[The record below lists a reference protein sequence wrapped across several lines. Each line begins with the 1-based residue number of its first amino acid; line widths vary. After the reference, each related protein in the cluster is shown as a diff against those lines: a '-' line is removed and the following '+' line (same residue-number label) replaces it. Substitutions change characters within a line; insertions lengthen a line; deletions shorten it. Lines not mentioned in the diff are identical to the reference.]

1 MPTCLRLPSVIDY
14 IKRLIFQFKIRIYD
28 AAMKSLKKYSRI
40 LTLLASCTVLAS
52 CVATRAQH
60 NSSSAV
66 KYLYPEQF
74 DHIETPGI
82 PRLSLPL
89 KVGVAFVPEG
99 NANSLTLTEIDKM
112 NLMKAVSKDFKKYNF
127 VKSIEL
133 IPSAYL
139 RDEGSF
145 ANLDQIR
152 TMYGIDVI
160 ALLSYDQTQFTDEG
174 IASITYWTIIG
185 AYIIPGEKND
195 THTMV
200 DATVYDIQS
209 RKMLFR
215 APGINHIKSK
225 ATPINLSEQL
235 RADSVESF
243 QAASKDLVV
252 NLETQLELFQDKVK
266 EMPEEYQIVHK
277 PGYTGGGSL
286 DGNFVILIGLLA
298 GFWAWQKRKSKA

>member
-1 MPTCLRLPSVIDY
+1 
-14 IKRLIFQFKIRIYD
+14 
-28 AAMKSLKKYSRI
+28 MKSFKNYFLLLPLVFGCVI
-40 LTLLASCTVLAS
+40 LTS
-52 CVATRAQH
+52 CVATRSQH
-60 NSSSAV
+60 NSSSAMR
-66 KYLYPEQF
+66 YLYPDQVG
-74 DHIETPGI
+74 HIEAPGI
-82 PRLSLPL
+82 PSLSLPL
-89 KVGVAFVPEG
+89 KVGVAFVPETKEYD
-99 NANSLTLTEIDKM
+99 LTLTEINKM
-112 NLMKAVSKDFKKYNF
+112 ELMKAVSKDFKKYDF

-139 RDEGSF
+139 RNEGSF

-152 TMYGIDVI
+152 TMYDIDVI

-185 AYIIPGEKND
+185 AYVIPGERND

-243 QAASKDLVV
+243 NLASKDLVA
-252 NLETQLELFQDKVK
+252 NLETQLELFKDKVK
-266 EMPEEYQIVHK
+266 EQPEEYQIIHK

-286 DGNFVILIGLLA
+286 DGNLAILIGLLA
-298 GFWAWQKRKSKA
+298 AFWMWQNRNRKRNA